1 MMNYGLILISP
12 MILVRLLSVEDFGRY
27 REFLLYVG
35 LLATLAAFGIN
46 SSLLRFVPG
55 SEQAGWRFV
64 NQAVLMTFV
73 SSVVMTA
80 GMVVLNTLFDGKLV
94 GDYAVPVALYVFFY
108 VNIDFWEPFF

>member
-35 LLATLAAFGIN
+35 LLAAVASFGIN

-55 SEQAGWRFV
+55 NVQTGWRFV
-64 NQAVLMTFV
+64 NQA
-73 SSVVMTA
+73 
-80 GMVVLNTLFDGKLV
+80 
-94 GDYAVPVALYVFFY
+94 ALKTKRAALQPLIEAFSKAAAK
-108 VNIDFWEPFF
+108 